1 MFSSTGTL
9 SVVAPRGF
17 IRPLGI
23 LLFIAMA
30 RAIALSDLVA
40 IALSSV
46 AWRLYVA

>member
-30 RAIALSDLVA
+30 RATALFTLVA

-46 AWRLYVA
+46 VFALGVA

>member
-1 MFSSTGTL
+1 MFLSTGTL

-23 LLFIAMA
+23 LLFMAMA
-30 RAIALSDLVA
+30 RATAPSALVA

-46 AWRLYVA
+46 VWGLDVA